1 MITRSQQA
9 SSFGAVT
16 AVRPAAGG
24 MSHRPLE
31 RPDPRSTMPMPLRSL
46 LALLAAAA
54 FASGLALAHGDGA
67 LHGDGATQAEAHP
80 HGRDDDASD
89 DGHTVDH
96 DDAHGRDRDPGDDGH
111 GEDHDDA
118 HGQDDDHAVAGARL
132 LVASADTPTLVVLD
146 LATGRVIA
154 RFTTP
159 GVGHVHQLPD
169 PRHAAVLHPD
179 EHRVTIVHSGLS
191 AVDHGDHMDLLEG
204 TPYVLQTMHIGRQP
218 TKLVAHGS
226 DIVVTAAGDGV
237 VAWLDSR
244 LLGIS
249 LDYTEIAV
257 AGGEPGALAVVGR
270 DLLVARDGSLERY
283 DRSGALVDSGDGCRE
298 PAGAAVVGAEYG
310 GTEDGDADDGGPE
323 DGRALDGGTE
333 DGDAAGPGAATTV
346 LLGCADGVL
355 LVEIA
360 GDGTL
365 VARLLDYPAGS
376 PAGARAVAFV
386 GHPERGVAIGTYGV
400 GLVVVDVAAGTV
412 RAVDLSAAPL
422 DVRFSEGGDVLV
434 VLTGDGR
441 LHRLDPAT
449 GEVAASVEVAA
460 AVEPGAPLP
469 SVALLGDVAY
479 VADPAHRRVVEVHVD
494 DMAVERR
501 FDLDVTPGGV
511 AVLAIPGAI
520 RH

>member
-1 MITRSQQA
+1 
-9 SSFGAVT
+9 
-16 AVRPAAGG
+16 
-24 MSHRPLE
+24 
-31 RPDPRSTMPMPLRSL
+31 MPKPLRSL
-46 LALLAAAA
+46 LALLVAAA
-54 FASGLALAHGDGA
+54 FAGGLALAHGDGA
-67 LHGDGATQAEAHP
+67 LHGDGTTPAAAHP
-80 HGRDDDASD
+80 HGHDDDASD
-89 DGHTVDH
+89 DGHSVDH
-96 DDAHGRDRDPGDDGH
+96 DDAHGHDDDPGDDGH
-111 GEDHDDA
+111 SEDHDDA
-118 HGQDDDHAVAGARL
+118 HGHDDEHEAAGTRL

-204 TPYVLQTMHIGRQP
+204 TPYVLQTMHLGRQP
-218 TKLVAHGS
+218 TQLVAHGS

-237 VAWLDSR
+237 IAWLDSR

-257 AGGEPGALAVVGR
+257 AGGEPRALAVVGGE
-270 DLLVARDGSLERY
+270 LLVARDGSLERY

-298 PAGAAVVGAEYG
+298 PAGAAVVGADY
-310 GTEDGDADDGGPE
+310 GGPE
-323 DGRALDGGTE
+323 DAT
-333 DGDAAGPGAATTV
+333 GPGAATTV

-365 VARLLDYPAGS
+365 VARLLDYPGGS
-376 PAGARAVAFV
+376 PAGARAGAFV
-386 GHPERGVAIGTYGV
+386 GHPERGVAIGTFGV
-400 GLVVVDVAAGTV
+400 GLLVVDVAARTV

-441 LHRLDPAT
+441 LHRLDPAS

-469 SVALLGDVAY
+469 SLALLGDVAY
-479 VADPAHRRVVEVHVD
+479 VADPTHRRVLEVHVD